1 MTKSKKIVFSVILTI
16 IILLIFELFSFSLF
30 KLLNYDKKFNLYSE
44 KRKSSLGYKYY
55 SNVGLALPKPE
66 LEVIH
71 YTKEFVDKFKTKDV
85 LNLGFGLFDD
95 GINLEKKK
103 FAVAIGD
110 SFTRGV
116 GSGNNLKNGWVEL
129 VENELNDYDILN
141 LGNLGRSVIDQ
152 KYGYDLLKENIKH
165 ELIIYNFFTG
175 GDYYENTADN
185 SASFF
190 LNKKIKEDKLNN
202 DQISKLVKNLQIYH
216 GYDPS
221 MEYLLDAKY
230 RLFSLWLLVK
240 ISLVTNIDSL
250 IPKNLFPEIYYKPYK
265 DFNAYQETRMGNVS
279 DEIYEL
285 GKEVYKNSQSL
296 KIDNRVFHISK
307 VYQNK
312 NLANKIVDNSVQQ
325 IKKFIEQSLKENK
338 KFILIIHPSQ
348 NDIYNEVLNKKIS
361 IDYGHMRER
370 MIQSLKS
377 EVPIL
382 DLTLKIK
389 EMLSE
394 NKNLKFF
401 WEEDGHYTPDGYKFV
416 SKQISKFLNEL

>member
-71 YTKEFVDKFKTKDV
+71 YTKEFVDKFKTRDV

-240 ISLVTNIDSL
+240 ISLVTNIESL
-250 IPKNLFPEIYYKPYK
+250 IPQSLLPEIYYKPYE

-325 IKKFIEQSLKENK
+325 IKKFIDQSLKENK

-401 WEEDGHYTPDGYKFV
+401 GKKMVTTHQMGTSLYLN
-416 SKQISKFLNEL
+416 KFLSF